1 MKKKSKFLLTLIC
14 AIASAGSMF
23 AQAQW
28 GVNLLQNPSPDTET
42 QFTGWTKSD
51 NGSWAIKEGYVQSS
65 NQESVLTQT
74 VDLAE
79 KGFSADDLAQAKLL
93 VSVRYEIIKYGREGN
108 GICQAMVVCLND
120 EDTPIDTIYAVNK
133 KERFDA
139 TDVPPTTAIAISSL
153 PAGVSKLRYELHGK
167 DHMFWAGNYG
177 PRFTDMGM
185 ELHLTGSGTYSA
197 SVDPALGD
205 SIALSKTTGIA
216 LGDTITVTAK
226 YAGHPILSLSTNTP
240 QQIEGNK
247 IICCGSDMVVSA
259 YLAQPHAIITNVD
272 HGTLT
277 AAPAS
282 AIVGDT
288 ITLSHTLDDGYAF
301 DRYFTT
307 PDVQWIDG
315 NRFIMPDEDVT
326 IRWAL
331 IYAHTVPFFEGFEE
345 DNIQSTDVVGWWQE
359 SEFGNK
365 NWQANST
372 ETSKNRQPYA
382 GQWNATLVYSN
393 TDWLFTKITLEAGK
407 QYIFSMYARQDGA
420 KAKNANISV
429 YLGNAPKKSA
439 MTTEI
444 IPETG
449 LVNGNYQGLVARF
462 SVSETQ
468 EYILGIRG
476 KINNNPFYIS
486 IDNIRITERQPHIVT
501 CVSPEAGMFSADLTT
516 AYAVDT
522 VTLSAIISDG
532 YVLSRYITTPAVK
545 WIDDNRFVMPDEDVT
560 IRMETAPFYTVPFF
574 EGFEENNQQGRPV
587 AGWLQQS
594 ISGDSVWTANSTLT
608 NYNRTPFAG
617 NWNVTLWADN
627 TDWMFKYFALEA
639 GKEYRLSLYARQYAT
654 SSGAYLQAGIGSTA
668 INDSMKVAIIPSS
681 PVKSGAYQLFT
692 GTFTVPEGGIYALG
706 IQGRGESSNHLSID
720 DIRLTENVPHTI
732 QTTNPELGTITLNK
746 TQAMCGDTIRLS
758 RTMAEGEL
766 FVRYTTNT
774 TLLWLNDSCFRMP
787 DEDVIIG
794 MTVLP
799 THSLPF
805 FEGFEEDNTDQEA
818 PKGWLQQSEAGGS
831 VWIANSTQTDKNRQP
846 YNGKWNVTLRYNN
859 TDWLFT
865 KLQLEADTEYEM
877 YLFARQ
883 DGSNKSYAT
892 LRAAL
897 GNAADKDSMKIE
909 ILPETGLTNGD
920 YQQLHCRFSVP
931 ASGKYIL
938 GIRGKLTSNPM
949 YMSIDDIHIQK
960 RMPHAIRTANPEY
973 GTLTI
978 NKTEA
983 YVGDTISVEYAMN
996 DGFYFRAFTTT
1007 PSVKWIDAKR
1017 FIMIGEDVTIG
1028 IDAIAP
1034 HAIPFFDGFEEGNTQ
1049 DRPIAGW
1056 VVQNTYGSD
1065 CWKANTEYTNY
1076 NRAPYAGNWNVTLRS
1091 NNRCY
1096 MFNAL
1101 ALEAGKEYLLSFR
1114 ARQDKSG
1121 TSDAY
1126 VAAYLGSACHKDS
1139 MKIRLMNNQYLVNG
1153 DYQPVVVR
1161 FSVKTSGNYVL
1172 GIYGYITYSP
1182 AYMSIDNVRV
1192 VECTEQYTVT
1202 TAASESGS
1210 LTVSANTAYP
1220 CDTITVRR
1228 TMNDGYAFC
1237 RYNTNIP
1244 VRWLTDSTFV
1254 MPDENVNI
1262 EMTTSQAK
1270 PIPFF
1275 DGFEENNQHQQSVA
1289 EWFVTASNAD
1299 NYWRA
1304 DNTRTPYEGTWTA
1317 YFSAYENNSW
1327 MFNAITLEAGKTYT
1341 VSMRAKQTVS
1351 ETKSTAQTL
1360 QVCLGNT
1367 CNEKA
1372 MTTVLVPQTIV
1383 RNTLYQT
1390 IVADFTVPQT
1400 ATYVLGIRGYASSG
1414 NGIVLDNVR
1423 ITEKSNTQYAI
1434 AVADSVFGSPVVPSS
1449 AAMGDTIAVSRT
1461 IDPEYVFISYSTD
1474 KTVRWIDKRHFIMP
1488 DEAVTVSM
1496 QALKAKTIPFFD
1508 GFEEGNTDQKTV
1520 AGWLQYSENG
1530 SDVWRA
1536 NSTKTD
1542 RNRTPYEGQWNVTLS
1557 YGNTDWLMQAF
1568 RFEKR
1573 KAYKV
1578 SLYARQDYSSKSY
1591 ANISICLGSELN
1603 NDSLT
1608 IQLIPQTGITNG
1620 DYQLSE
1626 TTFTVPATAS
1636 YALGIRG
1643 FISGTPYCLSID
1655 NITIEKIPV
1664 EEVTPHVSATS
1675 LDLPGADEAAVRTA
1689 LAALTLTAVDAKDSV
1704 VYTYTNMAEKWVI
1717 DMMLRDASYTLT
1729 SAELPVGYI
1738 FANDTETVHVAL
1750 ANIGTGVGNATV
1762 NTLQVYPNPATDY
1775 IHVAGAAGY
1784 IAIYD
1789 LAGNA
1794 VLTLPAEGNTA
1805 INISMLPAGMYML
1818 RSADM
1823 VAPLIVK

>member
-1 MKKKSKFLLTLIC
+1 ML
-14 AIASAGSMF
+14 
-23 AQAQW
+23 W
-28 GVNLLQNPSPDTET
+28 
-42 QFTGWTKSD
+42 D
-51 NGSWAIKEGYVQSS
+51 NKI
-65 NQESVLTQT
+65 
-74 VDLAE
+74 
-79 KGFSADDLAQAKLL
+79 
-93 VSVRYEIIKYGREGN
+93 RN
-108 GICQAMVVCLND
+108 GICQAMVVCLNE

-133 KERFDA
+133 KEWFNA
-139 TDVPPTTAIAISSL
+139 IDVPPTTVVAVSSL

-167 DHMFWAGNYG
+167 DHMFWGGCFG

-205 SIALSKTTGIA
+205 SIALSKTTNIA

-226 YAGHPILSLSTNTP
+226 YARHPILSLSTNTL

-359 SEFGNK
+359 SEFGTK

-382 GQWNATLVYSN
+382 GQWNATLVYNN

-420 KAKNANISV
+420 TADDANISV

-444 IPETG
+444 MPQTG

-476 KINNNPFYIS
+476 KINNKPYYIS
-486 IDNIRITERQPHIVT
+486 IDNIRITERLPHTVT
-501 CVSPEAGMFSADLTT
+501 CVSPEIGTFSADPTT

-522 VTLSAIISDG
+522 VTLSATIPDG
-532 YVLSRYITTPAVK
+532 YILSQYITTPSVK
-545 WIDDNRFVMPDEDVT
+545 WIDDHRFVMPDEDVT

-587 AGWLQQS
+587 ADWLQQS

-617 NWNVTLWADN
+617 NWNVTLYEN
-627 TDWMFKYFALEA
+627 NNDWMFKYFALEA
-639 GKEYRLSLYARQYAT
+639 GKEYRLSLYARQYSN
-654 SSGAYLQAGIGSTA
+654 SSGAFLQAGIGSTA
-668 INDSMKVAIIPSS
+668 ISDSMKIAIIPSS
-681 PVKSGAYQLFT
+681 PVKSEAYQLFT
-692 GTFTVPEGGIYALG
+692 GTFTVSENGAYALG
-706 IQGRGESSNHLSID
+706 IQGRGSSSNHLSID
-720 DIRLTENVPHTI
+720 DIRLTENAPHTI

-758 RTMAEGEL
+758 RTMAEGEI
-766 FVRYTTNT
+766 FIRYTTNT
-774 TLLWLNDSCFRMP
+774 TLQWLNDSCFRMP

-805 FEGFEEDNTDQEA
+805 FEGFEDGNTDQEA
-818 PKGWLQQSEAGGS
+818 VKGWLQQSETGNN
-831 VWIANSTQTDKNRQP
+831 VWIANSTKTDNNRQP
-846 YNGKWNVTLRYNN
+846 CNGKWNVTLRFDN

-883 DGSNKSYAT
+883 NASNKSYAT

-920 YQQLHCRFSVP
+920 YQRLHCRFSVP

-938 GIRGKLTSNPM
+938 GIRGKLTFDPM

-996 DGFYFRAFTTT
+996 DGFYFRALTTT

-1017 FIMIGEDVTIG
+1017 FIMTGEDVTIG

-1034 HAIPFFDGFEEGNTQ
+1034 HAIPFFEGFEEGNTQ
-1049 DRPIAGW
+1049 DQPIAGW
-1056 VVQNTYGSD
+1056 VVQNTYGSNG
-1065 CWKANTEYTNY
+1065 WKANTKYTDS
-1076 NRAPYAGNWNVTLRS
+1076 NRTPYAGNWNATLRYS
-1091 NNRCY
+1091 NDCW

-1101 ALEAGKEYLLSFR
+1101 TLEAGKEYILSFR

-1126 VAAYLGSACHKDS
+1126 VRAHLGSACNKDA

-1172 GIYGYITYSP
+1172 GIYGSISIRSTYL
-1182 AYMSIDNVRV
+1182 SIDNIRV
-1192 VECTEQYTVT
+1192 VESTGQYTVT
-1202 TAASESGS
+1202 AAANESGL

-1220 CDTITVRR
+1220 GDTITVRR

-1237 RYNTNIP
+1237 RYNTVPQIN
-1244 VRWLTDSTFV
+1244 WLTDSTFV
-1254 MPDENVNI
+1254 MPDENINI
-1262 EMTTSQAK
+1262 EMITSQAK
-1270 PIPFF
+1270 PVPFF
-1275 DGFEENNQHQQSVA
+1275 DGFEEGNQHQQSVA
-1289 EWFVTASNAD
+1289 GWFVNPTFQNEYWKAD
-1299 NYWRA
+1299 NSKA
-1304 DNTRTPYEGTWTA
+1304 PYEGTWTA
-1317 YFSAYENNSW
+1317 FFAANNRPGW

-1351 ETKSTAQTL
+1351 ETTSTAQTL
-1360 QVCLGNT
+1360 QVCLGNM

-1400 ATYVLGIRGYASSG
+1400 ATYVLGICGYATNKGS
-1414 NGIVLDNVR
+1414 IVLDNVR

-1434 AVADSVFGSPVVPSS
+1434 SVADSVFGSPVAVAT
-1449 AAMGDTIAVSRT
+1449 AAMGDTIALSYT
-1461 IDPEYVFISYSTD
+1461 IDPAYLFVSYSTD
-1474 KTVRWIDKRHFIMP
+1474 KTVRWTDKRHFIMP
-1488 DEAVTVSM
+1488 DEAVTVRM
-1496 QALKAKTIPFFD
+1496 QAVKAKTLPFFD
-1508 GFEEGNTDQKTV
+1508 GFEDGNTDQETV
-1520 AGWLQYSENG
+1520 AGWVQYSENG
-1530 SDVWRA
+1530 SDVWKA

-1542 RNRTPYEGQWNVTLS
+1542 KNRTPYEGQWNATLS

-1578 SLYARQDYSSKSY
+1578 SLYARQDYSPKSY
-1591 ANISICLGSELN
+1591 ADISICLGSELSK
-1603 NDSLT
+1603 DSMT
-1608 IQLIPQTGITNG
+1608 IQLMPQTGITNG
-1620 DYQLSE
+1620 DYQLLE
-1626 TTFTVPATAS
+1626 TTFTVPVTAS

-1643 FISGTPYCLSID
+1643 FINTSPYYLSID
-1655 NITIEKIPV
+1655 NITIEEIPV

-1675 LDLPGADEAAVRTA
+1675 LDLPGADEAAVRAA
-1689 LAALTLTAVDAKDSV
+1689 LAALTLTAVDVKDSV

-1762 NTLQVYPNPATDY
+1762 KTLQVYPNPATDY
-1775 IHVAGAAGY
+1775 IRVAGAAGY
-1784 IAIYD
+1784 IAVYD

>member
-42 QFTGWTKSD
+42 QFTGWTKSGD
-51 NGSWAIKEGYVQSS
+51 GSWAIKDGYVQSS
-65 NQESVLTQT
+65 YKESVLTQT

-93 VSVRYEIIKYGREGN
+93 VSVRYEIPKYGQVGD

-120 EDTPIDTIYAVNK
+120 KDTPIDTIYAVNK

-167 DHMFWAGNYG
+167 DHMFWSGNYG

-226 YAGHPILSLSTNTP
+226 YARHPILSLSTNTP

-288 ITLSHTLDDGYAF
+288 ITLSRTLDDGYAF

-326 IRWAL
+326 IRWTL

-345 DNIQSTDVVGWWQE
+345 DNIQGTDIVGWWQE
-359 SEFGNK
+359 SEFGTK

-382 GQWNATLVYSN
+382 GQWNATLVYNN
-393 TDWLFTKITLEAGK
+393 TDWLFTKITLETGK

-420 KAKNANISV
+420 TANNANISV

-444 IPETG
+444 MPETG

-476 KINNNPFYIS
+476 KINSSPFYIS
-486 IDNIRITERQPHIVT
+486 IDNIRITERLPHTVT

-574 EGFEENNQQGRPV
+574 DGFEENNQQGRPV

-692 GTFTVPEGGIYALG
+692 GTFTVPENGAYALG
-706 IQGRGESSNHLSID
+706 IQGRGASSNHLSID

-732 QTTNPELGTITLNK
+732 QTTNSELGTITLNK

-883 DGSNKSYAT
+883 DNSNKSYAT

-1076 NRAPYAGNWNVTLRS
+1076 NRTPYAGNWNVTLRS

-1121 TSDAY
+1121 TSDVY
-1126 VAAYLGSACHKDS
+1126 VNAHLGSACHKDS

-1220 CDTITVRR
+1220 CDTITVRH

-1254 MPDENVNI
+1254 MPDENINI

-1275 DGFEENNQHQQSVA
+1275 DGFEEGNQHQQSVA
-1289 EWFVTASNAD
+1289 GWFVTASNAD

-1317 YFSAYENNSW
+1317 YFSANGNNSW

-1351 ETKSTAQTL
+1351 ETTSTAQTL

-1434 AVADSVFGSPVVPSS
+1434 SVADSVFGSPVAV
-1449 AAMGDTIAVSRT
+1449 ATATMGDTIAVSRT

-1508 GFEEGNTDQKTV
+1508 GFEESNTDQETV

-1530 SDVWRA
+1530 SNVWKA

-1542 RNRTPYEGQWNVTLS
+1542 RNRTPYEGQWNATLS

-1608 IQLIPQTGITNG
+1608 IQLLPQTGITNG
-1620 DYQLSE
+1620 DYQLLE

-1643 FISGTPYCLSID
+1643 FINGTPYSLSID
-1655 NITIEKIPV
+1655 NITIEEIPV
-1664 EEVTPHVSATS
+1664 EEVIPHVSATS
-1675 LDLPGADEAAVRTA
+1675 LDLPGADEEAVRTA

-1789 LAGNA
+1789 LAGHA
-1794 VLTLPAEGNTA
+1794 VLTLPAESNTA
-1805 INISMLPAGMYML
+1805 INISMLPAGMYMV

>member
-1 MKKKSKFLLTLIC
+1 
-14 AIASAGSMF
+14 
-23 AQAQW
+23 
-28 GVNLLQNPSPDTET
+28 
-42 QFTGWTKSD
+42 
-51 NGSWAIKEGYVQSS
+51 
-65 NQESVLTQT
+65 
-74 VDLAE
+74 
-79 KGFSADDLAQAKLL
+79 
-93 VSVRYEIIKYGREGN
+93 
-108 GICQAMVVCLND
+108 
-120 EDTPIDTIYAVNK
+120 
-133 KERFDA
+133 
-139 TDVPPTTAIAISSL
+139 
-153 PAGVSKLRYELHGK
+153 
-167 DHMFWAGNYG
+167 
-177 PRFTDMGM
+177 
-185 ELHLTGSGTYSA
+185 
-197 SVDPALGD
+197 
-205 SIALSKTTGIA
+205 
-216 LGDTITVTAK
+216 
-226 YAGHPILSLSTNTP
+226 
-240 QQIEGNK
+240 
-247 IICCGSDMVVSA
+247 
-259 YLAQPHAIITNVD
+259 
-272 HGTLT
+272 
-277 AAPAS
+277 
-282 AIVGDT
+282 
-288 ITLSHTLDDGYAF
+288 
-301 DRYFTT
+301 
-307 PDVQWIDG
+307 
-315 NRFIMPDEDVT
+315 
-326 IRWAL
+326 
-331 IYAHTVPFFEGFEE
+331 
-345 DNIQSTDVVGWWQE
+345 
-359 SEFGNK
+359 
-365 NWQANST
+365 
-372 ETSKNRQPYA
+372 
-382 GQWNATLVYSN
+382 
-393 TDWLFTKITLEAGK
+393 
-407 QYIFSMYARQDGA
+407 
-420 KAKNANISV
+420 
-429 YLGNAPKKSA
+429 
-439 MTTEI
+439 
-444 IPETG
+444 
-449 LVNGNYQGLVARF
+449 
-462 SVSETQ
+462 
-468 EYILGIRG
+468 
-476 KINNNPFYIS
+476 
-486 IDNIRITERQPHIVT
+486 
-501 CVSPEAGMFSADLTT
+501 MFSADLTT

-574 EGFEENNQQGRPV
+574 DGFEENNQQGRPV
-587 AGWLQQS
+587 VGWLQQS

-692 GTFTVPEGGIYALG
+692 GTFTVPENGAYALG
-706 IQGRGESSNHLSID
+706 IQGRGASSNHLSID

-732 QTTNPELGTITLNK
+732 QTTNSELGTITLNK

-883 DGSNKSYAT
+883 DNSNKSYAT

-1076 NRAPYAGNWNVTLRS
+1076 NRTPYAGNWNVTLRS

-1126 VAAYLGSACHKDS
+1126 VAAHLGSACHKDS

-1202 TAASESGS
+1202 TAANEGGS

-1220 CDTITVRR
+1220 CDTITVRH

-1254 MPDENVNI
+1254 MPDENINI

-1275 DGFEENNQHQQSVA
+1275 DGFEEGNQHQQSVA
-1289 EWFVTASNAD
+1289 GWFVTASNAD

-1317 YFSAYENNSW
+1317 YFNANKNNSW

-1351 ETKSTAQTL
+1351 ETTSTAQTL

-1400 ATYVLGIRGYASSG
+1400 ATYVLGICGYATD
-1414 NGIVLDNVR
+1414 NRGIVLDNVR

-1508 GFEEGNTDQKTV
+1508 GFEESNTDQETV

-1530 SDVWRA
+1530 SNVWKA

-1542 RNRTPYEGQWNVTLS
+1542 RNRTPYEGQWNATLS

-1603 NDSLT
+1603 NDSMT
-1608 IQLIPQTGITNG
+1608 IQLLPQTGITNG
-1620 DYQLSE
+1620 DYQLLE

-1643 FISGTPYCLSID
+1643 FINGNPYSLSID
-1655 NITIEKIPV
+1655 NITIEEIPV
-1664 EEVTPHVSATS
+1664 EEVTPHISATS
-1675 LDLPGADEAAVRTA
+1675 LNLPGADEEAVRTA

-1789 LAGNA
+1789 LAGHA
-1794 VLTLPAEGNTA
+1794 VLTLPAESNTA
-1805 INISMLPAGMYML
+1805 INISMLPAGMYMV

-1823 VAPLIVK
+1823 VAPLIVR

>member
-1 MKKKSKFLLTLIC
+1 
-14 AIASAGSMF
+14 
-23 AQAQW
+23 
-28 GVNLLQNPSPDTET
+28 
-42 QFTGWTKSD
+42 
-51 NGSWAIKEGYVQSS
+51 
-65 NQESVLTQT
+65 
-74 VDLAE
+74 
-79 KGFSADDLAQAKLL
+79 
-93 VSVRYEIIKYGREGN
+93 
-108 GICQAMVVCLND
+108 MVVCLND

-139 TDVPPTTAIAISSL
+139 IDVPPTTAIAISSL

-167 DHMFWAGNYG
+167 DHMFWSGNYG
-177 PRFTDMGM
+177 PRFTDMIM
-185 ELHLTGSGTYSA
+185 ELRLTGSGTYSA

-259 YLAQPHAIITNVD
+259 YLAQPHAIIANVD

-288 ITLSHTLDDGYAF
+288 ITLSRTLDDGYAF

-345 DNIQSTDVVGWWQE
+345 DNIQSTDIVGWWQE
-359 SEFGNK
+359 SEFGTK

-382 GQWNATLVYSN
+382 GQWNATLVYNN

-420 KAKNANISV
+420 TAKNANISV

-444 IPETG
+444 MPETG

-476 KINNNPFYIS
+476 KINNSPFYIS
-486 IDNIRITERQPHIVT
+486 IDDIRITERQPHIVT

-574 EGFEENNQQGRPV
+574 DGFEENNQQGRPV
-587 AGWLQQS
+587 VGWLQQS

-692 GTFTVPEGGIYALG
+692 GTFTVPENGAYALG
-706 IQGRGESSNHLSID
+706 IQGRGASSNHLSID

-732 QTTNPELGTITLNK
+732 QTTNSELGTITLNK

-883 DGSNKSYAT
+883 DNSNKSYAT

-1076 NRAPYAGNWNVTLRS
+1076 NRTPYAGNWNVTLRS

-1126 VAAYLGSACHKDS
+1126 VAAHLGSACHKDS

-1202 TAASESGS
+1202 TAANEGGS

-1220 CDTITVRR
+1220 CDTITVRH

-1254 MPDENVNI
+1254 MPDENINI

-1275 DGFEENNQHQQSVA
+1275 DGFEEGNQHQQSVA
-1289 EWFVTASNAD
+1289 GWFVTASNAD

-1317 YFSAYENNSW
+1317 YFNANKNNSW

-1351 ETKSTAQTL
+1351 ETTSTAQTL

-1400 ATYVLGIRGYASSG
+1400 ATYVLGICGYATD
-1414 NGIVLDNVR
+1414 NRGIVLDNVR

-1508 GFEEGNTDQKTV
+1508 GFEESNTDQETV

-1530 SDVWRA
+1530 SNVWKA

-1542 RNRTPYEGQWNVTLS
+1542 RNRTPYEGQWNATLS

-1603 NDSLT
+1603 NDSMT
-1608 IQLIPQTGITNG
+1608 IQLLPQTGITNG
-1620 DYQLSE
+1620 DYQLLE

-1643 FISGTPYCLSID
+1643 FINGNPYSLSID
-1655 NITIEKIPV
+1655 NITIEEIPV
-1664 EEVTPHVSATS
+1664 EEVTPHISATS
-1675 LDLPGADEAAVRTA
+1675 LNLPGADEEAVRTA

-1789 LAGNA
+1789 LAGHA
-1794 VLTLPAEGNTA
+1794 VLTLPAESNTA
-1805 INISMLPAGMYML
+1805 INISMLPAGMYMV

-1823 VAPLIVK
+1823 VAPLIVR

>member
-1 MKKKSKFLLTLIC
+1 ML
-14 AIASAGSMF
+14 
-23 AQAQW
+23 
-28 GVNLLQNPSPDTET
+28 
-42 QFTGWTKSD
+42 
-51 NGSWAIKEGYVQSS
+51 
-65 NQESVLTQT
+65 
-74 VDLAE
+74 
-79 KGFSADDLAQAKLL
+79 SAD
-93 VSVRYEIIKYGREGN
+93 
-108 GICQAMVVCLND
+108 
-120 EDTPIDTIYAVNK
+120 P
-133 KERFDA
+133 
-139 TDVPPTTAIAISSL
+139 
-153 PAGVSKLRYELHGK
+153 
-167 DHMFWAGNYG
+167 
-177 PRFTDMGM
+177 
-185 ELHLTGSGTYSA
+185 
-197 SVDPALGD
+197 
-205 SIALSKTTGIA
+205 
-216 LGDTITVTAK
+216 
-226 YAGHPILSLSTNTP
+226 
-240 QQIEGNK
+240 
-247 IICCGSDMVVSA
+247 
-259 YLAQPHAIITNVD
+259 
-272 HGTLT
+272 
-277 AAPAS
+277 
-282 AIVGDT
+282 
-288 ITLSHTLDDGYAF
+288 
-301 DRYFTT
+301 
-307 PDVQWIDG
+307 
-315 NRFIMPDEDVT
+315 
-326 IRWAL
+326 
-331 IYAHTVPFFEGFEE
+331 
-345 DNIQSTDVVGWWQE
+345 
-359 SEFGNK
+359 
-365 NWQANST
+365 
-372 ETSKNRQPYA
+372 
-382 GQWNATLVYSN
+382 
-393 TDWLFTKITLEAGK
+393 
-407 QYIFSMYARQDGA
+407 
-420 KAKNANISV
+420 
-429 YLGNAPKKSA
+429 
-439 MTTEI
+439 
-444 IPETG
+444 
-449 LVNGNYQGLVARF
+449 
-462 SVSETQ
+462 
-468 EYILGIRG
+468 
-476 KINNNPFYIS
+476 
-486 IDNIRITERQPHIVT
+486 
-501 CVSPEAGMFSADLTT
+501 TT

-532 YVLSRYITTPAVK
+532 YVLWRYITTPAVK

-574 EGFEENNQQGRPV
+574 EGFEENNRQGRPV

-617 NWNVTLWADN
+617 NWNVTLYADN

-681 PVKSGAYQLFT
+681 PVKNGAYQLFT
-692 GTFTVPEGGIYALG
+692 GTFTVPENGAYALG
-706 IQGRGESSNHLSID
+706 IQGRGASSNHLSID

-732 QTTNPELGTITLNK
+732 QTTNSELGTITLNK
-746 TQAMCGDTIRLS
+746 TQAMCGDTIRLN
-758 RTMAEGEL
+758 RTMAEGEV
-766 FVRYTTNT
+766 FIRYTTNT

-805 FEGFEEDNTDQEA
+805 FEGFEEGNTDQGTVE
-818 PKGWLQQSEAGGS
+818 GWLQQSEAGGN
-831 VWIANSTQTDKNRQP
+831 VWIANSTQTDYNRQP

-865 KLQLEADTEYEM
+865 KLQLEAGTEYEM

-938 GIRGKLTSNPM
+938 GIRGKITSSPM

-996 DGFYFRAFTTT
+996 DGFYFRAFTAT

-1096 MFNAL
+1096 MFNAF

-1202 TAASESGS
+1202 TAASESGL

-1275 DGFEENNQHQQSVA
+1275 DGFEEGNQHQQSVA

-1299 NYWRA
+1299 TYWRA

-1434 AVADSVFGSPVVPSS
+1434 SVADSVFGSPVVPSS

-1603 NDSLT
+1603 KDSMT

-1620 DYQLSE
+1620 DYQLLE

-1655 NITIEKIPV
+1655 NITIEEIPV

-1789 LAGNA
+1789 LAGHA
-1794 VLTLPAEGNTA
+1794 VLTLPAESNTA
-1805 INISMLPAGMYML
+1805 INISMLPAGMYMV